1 MPLLCNTTSFGS
13 NSSFLERSQ
22 SEDNLSIGNSNSSSY
37 CMLSQQITSSVGRML
52 STCTPIAPS
61 KLPTKRLKSCGQV
74 LTSAD
79 YMQKM
84 EEKEQ
89 SQNAKKYKKLRN
101 ILRKQHLVSVKWI
114 SIYILIFLGKKQAKA
129 VAGPI
134 QGSDSDPESELS

>member
-1 MPLLCNTTSFGS
+1 MQSGLAYIPLYSPVPTSRTASRTLPSDPPSASCHSPATSSSFGS
-13 NSSFLERSQ
+13 NSFLERSQ

-37 CMLSQQITSSVGRML
+37 CMLSQQRISSAGRML

-61 KLPTKRLKSCGQV
+61 KLPTKQLKSCGQV

-89 SQNAKKYKKLRN
+89 SQNAKKGEKLKKC
-101 ILRKQHLVSVKWI
+101 
-114 SIYILIFLGKKQAKA
+114 SIW
-129 VAGPI
+129 
-134 QGSDSDPESELS
+134 